1 MRRFRSVAH
10 VRHRCGPRY
19 RIRRRDTSWNGNSDS
34 MIVASINKKT
44 RRIHLISLM
53 RDLYADIE
61 SYGARK
67 LNAACAIGGPT
78 LLVSTI
84 ESNYRIKI
92 DHYACVDFVSMA
104 RIIDLLGGVTIE
116 VSEEEATTANGLI
129 QDMCNTQGIDSAGH
143 LYENGA
149 GSYNADGLMAVG
161 YSRIRF
167 VGNSD
172 YERTERQRFVLSQ
185 IMSRVKSMNAQELN
199 AFIEEYVRSK
209 GGSIDR
215 KSSSMVAEHVGSDLK
230 RLKSEI
236 DKVFVTF
243 APDAPK
249 NITAS
254 LVERC
259 IGISKDFNSFELR
272 DAIVAHNIE
281 KANLIVKHLMG
292 DPRSGGLFSMIP
304 TLFSY
309 FQNLM
314 LAHYAPAPRD
324 ASAIMSYLG
333 LRSEFATKA
342 YTEGMKHY
350 SPMKTIQIIDKF
362 REIDAK
368 SKGLDATGNTTPEEL
383 AKELIFF
390 ILH

>member
-1 MRRFRSVAH
+1 MAKYKSGGKKKPNIRLILACVILGLFVAVLIGGFILFRSYYGLAH
-10 VRHRCGPRY
+10 YVSDNHSAEISQDAVDGTRLSAEDEAALAALAPASAGTEALPENKDLY
-19 RIRRRDTSWNGNSDS
+19 NILLIGVDRRDTSWNGNSDS

-199 AFIEEYVRSK
+199 AFIRGALPYITHN
-209 GGSIDR
+209 ID
-215 KSSSMVAEHVGSDLK
+215 SLSM
-230 RLKSEI
+230 I
-236 DKVFVTF
+236 
-243 APDAPK
+243 
-249 NITAS
+249 S
-254 LVERC
+254 LMAQLPSYR
-259 IGISKDFNSFELR
+259 DFELVQSR
-272 DAIVAHNIE
+272 VPYD
-281 KANLIVKHLMG
+281 
-292 DPRSGGLFSMIP
+292 GLYS
-304 TLFSY
+304 T
-309 FQNLM
+309 QNEILV
-314 LAHYAPAPRD
+314 PVQPDTNNR
-324 ASAIMSYLG
+324 
-333 LRSEFATKA
+333 
-342 YTEGMKHY
+342 
-350 SPMKTIQIIDKF
+350 IQ
-362 REIDAK
+362 
-368 SKGLDATGNTTPEEL
+368 EEL
-383 AKELIFF
+383 NS
-390 ILH
+390 

>member
-1 MRRFRSVAH
+1 MTITSRDCRPASTRTD
-10 VRHRCGPRY
+10 
-19 RIRRRDTSWNGNSDS
+19 IRNCLWAARLNKEKQAETQATIAELQG
-34 MIVASINKKT
+34 NKKQLDEG
-44 RRIHLISLM
+44 I
-53 RDLYADIE
+53 AAIE
-61 SYGARK
+61 QGEAEFAK
-67 LNAACAIGGPT
+67 
-78 LLVSTI
+78 
-84 ESNYRIKI
+84 
-92 DHYACVDFVSMA
+92 HYQE
-104 RIIDLLGGVTIE
+104 L
-116 VSEEEATTANGLI
+116 
-129 QDMCNTQGIDSAGH
+129 DSARAQ
-143 LYENGA
+143 LDDA
-149 GSYNADGLMAVG
+149 KKQLDDGRKKYV
-161 YSRIRF
+161 
-167 VGNSD
+167 
-172 YERTERQRFVLSQ
+172 SQ
-185 IMSRVKSMNAQELN
+185 AQKIGEVAAFAPLREWELN

-292 DPRSGGLFSMIP
+292 DPRSGGLFAMIP

-350 SPMKTIQIIDKF
+350 SPMKTIQISLNSIDKVKAF
-362 REIDAK
+362 VNDITRFDNDFDLVSGRYVIDAK
-368 SKGLDATGNTTPEEL
+368 SIMGIFSLDLSKPIDLSIHAEENL
-383 AKELIFF
+383 NE
-390 ILH
+390 ILEILKPYMI